1 MIIKK
6 SKETTLNKS
15 LSDIVF
21 ENICNWRTPICLHVF
36 INLWVGIPPDVIT
49 ILINSGCVYKQCPV
63 SYIMNQAT
71 RSLHTYC
78 FFHIHVNKLFI
89 ALLLIHVYKT
99 NSSQLFFFQSFSKEI
114 LKEVG
119 SMNRDEF
126 TNCYTNCYICLWY
139 EQHFSLNTLT
149 AHTERTLK

>member
-21 ENICNWRTPICLHVF
+21 ENNCNWRTPICLHVF

-49 ILINSGCVYKQCPV
+49 ILINLGCVYKQCPV

-78 FFHIHVNKLFI
+78 FFHIHVTIYSSFAYSCVHIRLT
-89 ALLLIHVYKT
+89 LLNY
-99 NSSQLFFFQSFSKEI
+99 FFFTKEI

-126 TNCYTNCYICLWY
+126 TN
-139 EQHFSLNTLT
+139 
-149 AHTERTLK
+149 

>member
-1 MIIKK
+1 MIIKKK

-99 NSSQLFFFQSFSKEI
+99 NSSQLFFFSKFFKRNTKGGRE
-114 LKEVG
+114 
-119 SMNRDEF
+119 
-126 TNCYTNCYICLWY
+126 Y
-139 EQHFSLNTLT
+139 EQG
-149 AHTERTLK
+149 RIY